1 MQYWTVA
8 DVELARA
15 RERALSGGSH
25 QGVRPAIRQSWLR
38 ARRHGLRADAYL
50 PPVPLSDGEVRHQQ
64 ETHPLAAVWPSLLD
78 SLRWLTME
86 PGCLLFVSDAEGY
99 LLWTRGGHEAR
110 RAAER
115 VHLVPGALW
124 SEAAAG
130 TSGVGTALALR
141 RPFQVRGAEH
151 YLSIATSY
159 SCTAAPIRDP
169 STGHLLGA
177 IDLTCPTSDL
187 SPHLLALLATTARL
201 AETQLL
207 AIRQRELA
215 RIRGKYAERLTRW
228 VGARAALVD
237 PAGTVVES
245 TPRGWLP
252 RRIVGLN
259 EGDQVLDDGQP
270 VSVER
275 LAPDGPMIIV
285 ARSTGTDALKF
296 QALDRPRALL
306 TVAGVTHQLTR
317 RQSEIV
323 TILLAHPGGI
333 DGAELTRLLY
343 GPGGKQTTL
352 RAELSRL
359 RPVIGHRM
367 ASDPYRIT
375 GECTAD
381 FRQPELLDAKPRSLL
396 PGSLSPGVHAL
407 RALLGGTAE

>member
-1 MQYWTVA
+1 MGGVA

-25 QGVRPAIRQSWLR
+25 QGVRPAIRQSWRR
-38 ARRHGLRADAYL
+38 ARGHGLRADAYL

-64 ETHPLAAVWPSLLD
+64 ETHPLATVWPVLLD
-78 SLRWLTME
+78 SLRWLTRE

-130 TSGVGTALALR
+130 TSGVGTALAMR

-151 YLSIATSY
+151 YLSIATGY
-159 SCTAAPIRDP
+159 TCTAAPIRDP
-169 STGHLLGA
+169 LTGQLLGA
-177 IDLTCPTSDL
+177 IDLTCPTGEV
-187 SPHLLALLATTARL
+187 SPHLFALLATTARL
-201 AETQLL
+201 AEAQLG

-237 PAGTVVES
+237 PTGTVVES

-252 RRIVGLN
+252 RHIGPLD

-270 VSVER
+270 VAVER
-275 LAPDGPMIIV
+275 LVPHGPVIIV
-285 ARSTGTDALKF
+285 ARENSADVLRF
-296 QALDRPRALL
+296 QALDRARARL

-323 TILLAHPGGI
+323 AILLAHPAGL
-333 DGAELTRLLY
+333 DGAELARRLY

-352 RAELSRL
+352 RAEVSRL
-359 RPVIGHRM
+359 RPTLGHRL
-367 ASDPYRIT
+367 ASEPYRIT

-381 FRQPELLDAKPRSLL
+381 FLQPERLTANPRSLL
-396 PGSLSPGVHAL
+396 PGSVSPGVHAL
-407 RALLGGTAE
+407 RAWLD